1 MTQDPDETPRPE
13 QQRPRPAAPPPPPP
27 WGEQESGTDSQDRPG
42 QYPPPPPG
50 YGQQPPG
57 PPPGPPPTQPQ
68 YGQPPPYGQ
77 HPPQPPQYGAPPQY
91 GQQPPPPGYG
101 QHPGQG
107 QYGAPPPGQQP
118 PPGGY
123 GGPPPYGTPPSPG
136 PQGPYQTGGYQPPA
150 AAPLN
155 PAEEKQW
162 AVGAHLG
169 IIVTGPVIPAVLY
182 AIYKD
187 RGPFIREQSREAL
200 NFGITAL
207 IGYIA
212 AAILGGLLD
221 WMPWTPP
228 FTFILWIAVIVFA
241 VMATVAVNRGENYRY
256 PFAIRFVT
264 D

>member
-1 MTQDPDETPRPE
+1 MSQDPDETPRPE
-13 QQRPRPAAPPPPPP
+13 ERPRPAAPPPPPP
-27 WGEQESGTDSQDRPG
+27 WGEQGTGSQPQPGQAQPG
-42 QYPPPPPG
+42 QYQPPPPG

-57 PPPGPPPTQPQ
+57 PPTQPHPQ
-68 YGQPPPYGQ
+68 YGQQPYGQ
-77 HPPQPPQYGAPPQY
+77 RPPQPPPYGAPPQY
-91 GQQPPPPGYG
+91 GQQPPPGYG

-123 GGPPPYGTPPSPG
+123 GPPPYGTPPSQG
-136 PQGPYQTGGYQPPA
+136 PQGPYQPGGYRPPPA
-150 AAPLN
+150 APLS
-155 PAEEKQW
+155 PADEKQW
-162 AVGAHLG
+162 AVLAHLG
-169 IIVTGPVIPAVLY
+169 VIVSAPVIPAVLY

-207 IGYIA
+207 IGYVA
-212 AAILGGLLD
+212 AAILGRVLD
-221 WMPWTPP
+221 WLFWTPP
-228 FTFILWIAVIVFA
+228 FSFILWIAVVVFA

-256 PFAIRFVT
+256 PFAIRFIT